1 MKKALAIGAVAALF
15 SINASAGDSRD
26 APVAVNTDGL
36 TPNIAAKVE
45 ENAAKGERALARY
58 LETVRPYRQVTLH
71 DVTQPRAEPSQ
82 QKFDPDRV
90 YRKHARDWH
99 QSIHSKAS

>member
-1 MKKALAIGAVAALF
+1 MTRTAIAAVAALF
-15 SINASAGDSRD
+15 TLGNAVASERD
-26 APVAVNTDGL
+26 APVAVNTQGL
-36 TPNIAAKVE
+36 TPSIAAKVE
-45 ENAAKGERALARY
+45 QKAAEGERALARY

-71 DVTQPRAEPSQ
+71 DVTQPRAEPSE

>member
-1 MKKALAIGAVAALF
+1 MRKALVIGVLAALA
-15 SINASAGDSRD
+15 SLNAAAGDGD
-26 APVAVNTDGL
+26 VPVAVNTDGL

-45 ENAAKGERALARY
+45 QNAAKGERALARY

-71 DVTQPRAEPSQ
+71 DVTQPRAEPSG
-82 QKFDPDRV
+82 QKFDPERE
-90 YRKHARDWH
+90 YRKHAREWH